1 MQKSDNFSSKNFFWG
16 AATSSYQVEGGNF
29 NDWSEWEVSPARISD
44 LEKRGLKKEDFISGR
59 ACDHYNFFKKDFDI
73 TKSLGHNAHRFSIEW
88 SRIQPIKGEFNQ
100 QELFHYKEV
109 VRSLRDRGIEP
120 FVTLWHWPVPLWIRD
135 LGGWES
141 KETIKYFE
149 EYVGRVVSEFPE
161 VRFWITLN
169 EPEIYTFNSYLRG
182 IWPPQ
187 KKSIFSFLKI
197 FGNLIK
203 AHKMAYWKI
212 HSISKAAQVGIAK
225 NNSYFDGSP
234 LLSRLVNYFWNEYFL
249 DKIKNQQ
256 DFIGLNYYFH
266 NRIKNFA
273 FNQNENKEVSDTGWE
288 IYPEGLYKVLLKLK
302 KYNKPIFITENGIAD
317 AKDEKRAGFIRSHIE
332 AMVKAAS
339 EGADVRG
346 YFYWSLVDNFE
357 WAAGFAPR
365 FGLVEIDYKTLE
377 RKIRPSAY
385 EYKKIIE
392 GFNGQ

>member
-16 AATSSYQVEGGNF
+16 AATSAHQVEGENF
-29 NDWSEWEVSPARISD
+29 NDWSQWEVSQGRIKD
-44 LEKRGLKKEDFISGR
+44 LERRGLNPAEFVSGK
-59 ACDHYNFFKKDFDI
+59 ACGHYNFFKNDFDI
-73 TKSLGHNAHRFSIEW
+73 AKSLNHNAHRLSIEW
-88 SRIQPIKGEFNQ
+88 SRIQPVKGEFSK
-100 QELFHYKEV
+100 QELSHYKEV

-120 FVTLWHWPVPLWIRD
+120 FVTLWHWPMPLWIRD

-141 KETIKYFE
+141 KETVKYFE
-149 EYVGRVVSEFPE
+149 EYVEKVVSALSPE

-182 IWPPQ
+182 VWPPQ

-203 AHKMAYWKI
+203 AHKAAYWKI
-212 HSISKAAQVGIAK
+212 HSFSPMAQVGIAK
-225 NNSYFDGSP
+225 NSSYFDGSP
-234 LLSRLVNYFWNEYFL
+234 IMSYLANYFWNEYFL
-249 DKIKNQQ
+249 NKIKNQQ

-266 NRIKNFA
+266 NRIKNFL
-273 FNQNENKEVSDTGWE
+273 FNQNENKEVSDMGWE
-288 IYPEGLYKVLLKLK
+288 VYPEGLYKILLKLK

-332 AMVKAAS
+332 AMQKAAS
-339 EGADVRG
+339 EGVDIRG
-346 YFYWSLVDNFE
+346 YFYWSLLDNFE
-357 WAAGFAPR
+357 WAEGFAPR

-392 GFNGQ
+392 SFGS